1 MKKITFAFGIYTL
14 MLGLVVG
21 AIAALFIGLVH
32 FSTEFLWT
40 FIPEQFNSPWFYPIC
55 IGLIGGLL
63 VGLLQIKFG
72 DYPRSMH
79 ENMAELKRTGR
90 IEYKDRLFKTIVS
103 AWIILSFGASVGPE
117 AALIGI
123 VGSTSTWIIDHLKLS
138 LKHKEELISLSI
150 GAIISSIFLSPFSG
164 LAEEID
170 DSTEAKKIPKQSKL
184 LLSILISFS
193 ALASFLWLKSFMKIP
208 ESIFS
213 IRLPDAGWSWWFV
226 VLFIPMII
234 LGWLFSIYFDQ
245 LQVYIAQALSFI
257 KNKMVLA
264 LLGGLSIGIFGII
277 SYYLLFSGEHQLI
290 EVTKSVQEFSIT
302 ALLIIALLK
311 PLLVAICLATGW
323 KGGAIFPAIF
333 SSSVMGYLVTV
344 WLDGPTGFLI
354 TIFVAASCTK
364 IVGKPVLTASILL
377 FVFPLQFFP
386 FILLTA
392 FIVNK
397 NWWASFK
404 QLSQHN

>member
-1 MKKITFAFGIYTL
+1 L
-14 MLGLVVG
+14 
-21 AIAALFIGLVH
+21 
-32 FSTEFLWT
+32 
-40 FIPEQFNSPWFYPIC
+40 
-55 IGLIGGLL
+55 
-63 VGLLQIKFG
+63 
-72 DYPRSMH
+72 
-79 ENMAELKRTGR
+79 
-90 IEYKDRLFKTIVS
+90 S

-234 LGWLFSIYFDQ
+234 LGWLFSIYFEQ

-311 PLLVAICLATGW
+311 PL
-323 KGGAIFPAIF
+323 
-333 SSSVMGYLVTV
+333 
-344 WLDGPTGFLI
+344 
-354 TIFVAASCTK
+354 
-364 IVGKPVLTASILL
+364 
-377 FVFPLQFFP
+377 
-386 FILLTA
+386 
-392 FIVNK
+392 
-397 NWWASFK
+397 
-404 QLSQHN
+404 